1 MTRKFC
7 MTGLLAWTA
16 GSLYYLYQYIIRVSP
31 MVMVDEVRADFV
43 LDASAFGTLM
53 AIGTYCYA
61 AMQIPVGVLSDLF
74 GARKMILISL
84 ICCILGVGLFSYTP
98 YLPLAYFARILIGI
112 GSAAAFVCV
121 SKISSDWFP
130 PHQKPLWFAGL
141 VILGTTGANLGG
153 NPLAQLVTEIGWRDS
168 LHILTWVGVSVL
180 AINFLFL
187 RDRPVITPTHKEG
200 DNVPHRDALNNQDP
214 LNREELLQQIKS
226 VFFSRNCWIYAL
238 VALGMYLSIS
248 VFADLWGVS
257 FLQEKHGVDRE
268 TASSSIAWAYNGVC
282 VGVVI
287 TALMSQ
293 YIKDS
298 RPIIRISA
306 LFIAILMAVMTF
318 YEGLSFSMVSVVMF
332 SIGFFAGGEVLC
344 FAQAC
349 EHMPVSVA
357 ATVTGFI
364 NFVVTFGAA
373 SIQQVFGHALDW
385 FWSGQIGADSNRLYA
400 LSDYQGAL
408 TIVILIACSSI
419 ILSFYLPKDAI
430 EKE

>member
-1 MTRKFC
+1 
-7 MTGLLAWTA
+7 MTGMLAWTA

-31 MVMVDEVRADFV
+31 MVMVDSVRADFL

-53 AIGTYCYA
+53 AVGTYCYA
-61 AMQIPVGVLSDLF
+61 AMQIPVGVLSDLY
-74 GARKMILISL
+74 GARRMILISL
-84 ICCILGVGLFSYTP
+84 ICCVLGVGLFSYTQ
-98 YLPLAYFARILIGI
+98 YLPLAYLARMLIGV

-180 AINFLFL
+180 AINYIFL
-187 RDRPVITPTHKEG
+187 RDRLVVAGAYKKS
-200 DNVPHRDALNNQDP
+200 DNGSHHDRVNNQDTF
-214 LNREELLQQIKS
+214 NRQELLLQIKS
-226 VFFSRNCWIYAL
+226 VFFSRHCWMYAV

-268 TASSSIAWAYNGVC
+268 AASFSISWAYNGVC

-298 RPIIRISA
+298 RPIIGFSA

-318 YEGLSFSMVSVVMF
+318 YEGLSFPMVSVVMF

-373 SIQQVFGHALDW
+373 TIQQVFGHALDW
-385 FWSGQIGADSNRLYA
+385 FWSGQIGADSNRIYA

-419 ILSFYLPKDAI
+419 VLSFYLPKDAI
-430 EKE
+430 DEE